1 MSRKKRA
8 ILFLSRQRSYFDRF
22 ASALAADGRFTI
34 TQDNSADGGLEAAGT
49 GTIDVVIVAEELTDT
64 SGLCFARRLVRQSPL
79 VHCALVSPLY
89 PQEFH
94 EQTEGLGLLMQLP
107 VNPKKADA
115 GRFIDVLAKI
125 YPPLAQ

>member
-1 MSRKKRA
+1 MSRKKLA
-8 ILFLSRQRSYFDRF
+8 ILVLSRQHSYFDRF
-22 ASALAADGRFTI
+22 ASALSADGRFI
-34 TQDNSADGGLEAAGT
+34 VIQRNSADAGLEAAGT
-49 GTIDVVIVAEELTDT
+49 GMIDAVIVAEELADT

-107 VNPKKADA
+107 VNPKTDEA